1 MSEQNNK
8 PKIDLRARLG
18 KKTAGAGVAA
28 SIPPPMHT
36 GNSIPAPPF
45 ASKPPPPV
53 EERPR
58 VVAPQAIKIEMS
70 EEVVQAQK
78 KGKSKLMAMA
88 GGAALV
94 GIVIGIAF
102 GGGMERRK
110 RQDIALEG
118 ASLLTQDIDKANIEI
133 GKMAEILEKAKR
145 SISDGEFPGEAVKSL
160 SEVTVPF
167 DGTYLAG
174 KGTGLMSPSL
184 NKMLVDFSGK
194 SQQANEQKDRLQ
206 RMLVASE
213 VAFKQV
219 MENQTNP
226 KMEWS
231 VFVAN
236 GPHGPMAVIQ
246 PIPEPF
252 LVSSKEKVNG
262 KDYAWPEE
270 IEVPEGDKKTKL
282 KLYKKDNP
290 IENPPVLIPIDPKSQ
305 ESVYPKDQILLGKLR
320 EEIEKLEQLL
330 KGDKSDPTNEKA
342 GIVDLGQTIM
352 DELKGIGG

>member
-1 MSEQNNK
+1 MSEQNK

-36 GNSIPAPPF
+36 GQSIPAPPF
-45 ASKPPPPV
+45 VSRPPPAEEKPV
-53 EERPR
+53 M
-58 VVAPQAIKIEMS
+58 VMAPQAIKIEMS
-70 EEVVQAQK
+70 EEVIQAQK

-94 GIVIGIAF
+94 GAIVGIAF

-118 ASLLTQDIDKANIEI
+118 AVLLTQDIDKANVEI
-133 GKMAEILEKAKR
+133 GKMAEVLEKAKR
-145 SISDGEFPGEAVKSL
+145 ALSDGEFPAEAVKGL

-167 DGTYLAG
+167 DGTYIAG
-174 KGTGLMSPSL
+174 KGTGLMSPQV

-213 VAFKQV
+213 AAFKEV
-219 MENQTNP
+219 TANQSKP
-226 KMEWS
+226 KIDWS
-231 VFVAN
+231 VFITN

-252 LVSSKEKVNG
+252 LVSSQEKVNG

-290 IENPPVLIPIDPKSQ
+290 IENPPLLIPVDPKSQ
-305 ESVYPKDQILLGKLR
+305 ETVYPKDQLLLGKLR
-320 EEIEKLEQLL
+320 EEIVKLEELL
-330 KGDKSDPTNEKA
+330 KGDKSDPTNEKD
-342 GIVDLGQTIM
+342 GIVDLGQTLM

>member
-1 MSEQNNK
+1 MSEQNTK

-36 GNSIPAPPF
+36 GTSIPAPPF
-45 ASKPPPPV
+45 ASKPPPAQEP
-53 EERPR
+53 PR
-58 VVAPQAIKIEMS
+58 VIAPQAIKIEMS
-70 EEVVQAQK
+70 EEVIQAQK
-78 KGKSKLMAMA
+78 KGKSKIMAMA

-94 GIVIGIAF
+94 GAVLGIAL

-110 RQDIALEG
+110 RQDIAVEG
-118 ASLLTQDIDKANIEI
+118 AALLSKDIDKANVEI
-133 GKMAEILEKAKR
+133 GKMSEILEKAKR
-145 SISDGEFPGEAVKSL
+145 SLSDGEFPSEAVKGL

-167 DGTYLAG
+167 DGTYLPG
-174 KGTGLMSPSL
+174 KGTGLMSATV

-206 RMLVASE
+206 RMLVATE
-213 VAFKQV
+213 VAFKAV
-219 MENQTNP
+219 MENQAKP

-231 VFVAN
+231 VFVTN

-252 LVSSKEKVNG
+252 FVSSKDKVNG
-262 KDYAWPEE
+262 KDYSWPEE
-270 IEVPEGDKKTKL
+270 IEIPEGDKKTKL

-290 IENPPVLIPIDPKSQ
+290 IENPPLLIPIDPKSQ

-320 EEIEKLEQLL
+320 EEIEKLEELL

-342 GIVDLGQTIM
+342 GIVDLGQDLI